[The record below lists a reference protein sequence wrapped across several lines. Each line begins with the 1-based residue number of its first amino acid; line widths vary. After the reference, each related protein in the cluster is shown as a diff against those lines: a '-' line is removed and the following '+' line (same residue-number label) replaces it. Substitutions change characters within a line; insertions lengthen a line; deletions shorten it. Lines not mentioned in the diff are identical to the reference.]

1 MIVVLPVIL
10 LLLTG
15 RSFSQ
20 TTNAISHIKKPLI
33 YQIGNVVHINA
44 DGERPLLRAL
54 EALPQKYSWIVD
66 YEEPQYS
73 READR
78 TSTADSPPSRR
89 HANARNG
96 SREAFS
102 TEFTVGPTPDSSP
115 DENAVLTTVVGAY
128 NDGSAIAQFELR
140 NESNAGKDNSSRRQ
154 HEQRFD
160 VVGIIAIGHQNDT
173 QSQQPIL
180 DLPITLRKEP
190 RSAAQ
195 TISAICDEVSKKSKV
210 SVGVGA
216 IDDTTNGDKRVAIG
230 GTDVPARAL
239 LSSTVTSMRDHLSW
253 RLLYDSGS
261 KSYKLNVIGLPQ

>member
-15 RSFSQ
+15 GSFSQ
-20 TTNAISHIKKPLI
+20 TTNAFSHIKKPLI

-54 EALPQKYSWIVD
+54 EALQQKYSWIVD
-66 YEEPQYS
+66 YEDPPYS
-73 READR
+73 ADANQPEN
-78 TSTADSPPSRR
+78 TASPPSRR
-89 HANARNG
+89 HPNARNG
-96 SREAFS
+96 RREPFS
-102 TEFTVGPTPDSSP
+102 VEFTVGPTADDPP
-115 DENAVLTTVVGAY
+115 DENAILTTVMNAY
-128 NDGSAIAQFELR
+128 NDGSTGAQYELR
-140 NESNAGKDNSSRRQ
+140 DENNNENDKNNDRQ
-154 HEQRFD
+154 QKHRFE
-160 VVGIIAIGHQNDT
+160 VVGVNRHGQQNDT

-195 TISAICDEVSKKSKV
+195 TISAICDQVSKKSKV